1 MKGYK
6 MEYYKIIAAGINGYA
21 AVAHIE
27 NIFLQ
32 RGYAIESKSERALEL
47 KQTVF
52 PINNND
58 PINAIS
64 RIQIECKGEEV
75 TVRAELKGFDKLFKI
90 ISFMLIAMAV
100 FFVALFGF
108 IIPMPGKSVMFRIL
122 LPILPLALWP
132 VVIPMMIKFC
142 KARGARYLD
151 TIINNAVTI
160 AKAG

>member
-1 MKGYK
+1 MDYCKT
-6 MEYYKIIAAGINGYA
+6 IAAGSNGEA

-32 RGYAIESKSERALEL
+32 RGYAIESKSERAVEL

-64 RIQIECKGEEV
+64 RIHIESTGDEV
-75 TVRAELKGFDKLFKI
+75 AIRAELKGFDKLFKI
-90 ISFMLIAMAV
+90 ISFMIIGMAAL
-100 FFVALFGF
+100 FVILFGF
-108 IIPMPGKSVMFRIL
+108 IIPMPGKSVTTRIL
-122 LPILPLALWP
+122 LSILPFAPWP
-132 VVIPMMIKFC
+132 VLLPLMNKFC
-142 KARGARYLD
+142 KARAAKSLD
-151 TIINNAVTI
+151 TIINNAATI